1 MCKKT
6 RVLKK
11 PSWWRE
17 GFISQYFLYIFYL
30 TVSLLSLQISL
41 MTKQLKILADL
52 KAYLPIQKIQLTI
65 FNYVNNHLSELTSGN
80 YQIQD
85 INVQL
90 QFYDDKLLVNV
101 LNANSFTYEFTLE
114 NEQIVD
120 YQIIF

>member
-1 MCKKT
+1 
-6 RVLKK
+6 
-11 PSWWRE
+11 
-17 GFISQYFLYIFYL
+17 
-30 TVSLLSLQISL
+30 